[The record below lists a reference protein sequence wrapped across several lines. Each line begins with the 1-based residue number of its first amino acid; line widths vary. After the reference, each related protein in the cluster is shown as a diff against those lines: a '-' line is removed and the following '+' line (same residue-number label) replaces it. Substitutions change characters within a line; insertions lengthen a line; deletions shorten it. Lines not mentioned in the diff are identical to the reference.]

1 MSKIFTLFAVL
12 LFISSSSFSQIVK
25 IGDTVPDYQ
34 FEKVLNYSKSSINLR
49 EAKGKILIIEF
60 WGTWCGPCIP
70 ALEHLNELQKKFKD
84 DVVVVG
90 ISDDTEERLNR
101 FLLKRP
107 VTVPLVADPM
117 NKKDKF
123 FKILS
128 VPRTFIAN
136 SKGEIISITSPNEIT
151 ETNIKQ
157 LILGQKV
164 EFKALEDKNNSIG
177 KQDYFGADIKT
188 DFAFTIKPMID
199 TMPTMILQSWKNHLF
214 EGRRMSFINVT
225 TDFFIRN
232 IFQKS
237 NPETL
242 ILTDKKQF
250 EFKPENRFCFDII
263 VPDED
268 KSKFYSIAQ
277 DEIQRR
283 LKYKIY
289 TEKRQTEVYILK
301 KISDDTNLKTSKLP
315 PRRSSSSENGKRIS
329 VEGKGIDELVDFLN
343 EQYGNSIT
351 IDETGLKDKYDY
363 TLDWQKR
370 TDLLEELKKIGLTL
384 EKANRPVEMLV
395 IADK

>member
-1 MSKIFTLFAVL
+1 MKKYILISL
-12 LFISSSSFSQIVK
+12 LSFSFKSNAQIVK
-25 IGDTVPDYQ
+25 VGDLLPDYQ
-34 FEKVLNYSKSSINLR
+34 FEKVINYSKSTLNLR
-49 EAKGKILIIEF
+49 ETKDKILIVEF

-70 ALEHLNELQKKFKD
+70 ALEHLDELQKKFKN
-84 DVVVVG
+84 DVIVVG
-90 ISDDTEERLNR
+90 ISDDTEERLNK

-107 VTVPLVADPM
+107 VGIPLVSDPM
-117 NKKDKF
+117 NKSYKF
-123 FKILS
+123 FKVPA
-128 VPRTFIAN
+128 VPRTFISN
-136 SKGEIISITSPNEIT
+136 RKGEIVSITHPSEIT
-151 ETNIKQ
+151 EESIKQ

-164 EFKALEDKNNSIG
+164 QFKQEEDKNRNIG
-177 KQDYFGADIKT
+177 KQDYFGADLKT
-188 DFAFTIKPMID
+188 DFAFTMKPMID
-199 TMPTMILQSWKNHLF
+199 TMPTMILQKWGNHLF
-214 EGRRMSFINVT
+214 EGRRLSFINVT

-263 VPDED
+263 VSEED

-289 TEKRQTEVYILK
+289 TEKRETEVYILK
-301 KISDDTNLKTSKLP
+301 KDSDSINLKISNLP
-315 PRRSSSSENGKRIS
+315 PRRSSSSEKRRRIS

-351 IDETGLKDKYDY
+351 VDETGLKDKYDY
-363 TLDWQKR
+363 SLDWQKR
-370 TDLLEELKKIGLTL
+370 TELLEELKKIGLTL
-384 EKANRPVEMLV
+384 EKANRPVEMLI